1 MARRARQRRPAAAAT
16 ASPVDPTVVTH
27 YLQSLRLCEAAAARC
42 AHKCIVAS
50 ISSQAAFESL
60 ETSDIAALGFTAA
73 EVETVTR
80 ELNQRSAEE
89 QLMVERALAE
99 SMQELVSGQDAQ
111 LLDEDAQ
118 LAMALSLSVA
128 AANAPV
134 AGDGS

>member
-1 MARRARQRRPAAAAT
+1 
-16 ASPVDPTVVTH
+16 
-27 YLQSLRLCEAAAARC
+27 
-42 AHKCIVAS
+42 
-50 ISSQAAFESL
+50 
-60 ETSDIAALGFTAA
+60 
-73 EVETVTR
+73 
-80 ELNQRSAEE
+80 
-89 QLMVERALAE
+89 MVERALAE

>member
-1 MARRARQRRPAAAAT
+1 MLEANDR
-16 ASPVDPTVVTH
+16 
-27 YLQSLRLCEAAAARC
+27 SLDKHDR
-42 AHKCIVAS
+42 
-50 ISSQAAFESL
+50 
-60 ETSDIAALGFTAA
+60 TPLGTAA

>member
-1 MARRARQRRPAAAAT
+1 
-16 ASPVDPTVVTH
+16 
-27 YLQSLRLCEAAAARC
+27 
-42 AHKCIVAS
+42 VAS

-99 SMQELVSGQDAQ
+99 SMQELVSGLGKMHSYWTRTHHHNRQQ
-111 LLDEDAQ
+111 
-118 LAMALSLSVA
+118 
-128 AANAPV
+128 ANV
-134 AGDGS
+134 R

>member
-60 ETSDIAALGFTAA
+60 ETSDITALGFIYCC
-73 EVETVTR
+73 
-80 ELNQRSAEE
+80 
-89 QLMVERALAE
+89 
-99 SMQELVSGQDAQ
+99 
-111 LLDEDAQ
+111 
-118 LAMALSLSVA
+118 
-128 AANAPV
+128 
-134 AGDGS
+134 